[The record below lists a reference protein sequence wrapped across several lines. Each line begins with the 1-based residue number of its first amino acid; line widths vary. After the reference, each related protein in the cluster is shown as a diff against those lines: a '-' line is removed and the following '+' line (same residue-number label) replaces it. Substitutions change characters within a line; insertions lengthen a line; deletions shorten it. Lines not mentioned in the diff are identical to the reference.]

1 MGGPRGVG
9 ELRDLGPVAALP
21 AVGGGFATTL
31 TGVAPGR
38 PFLCAYA
45 RDLPTARSVLIAC
58 WYATVG

>member
-1 MGGPRGVG
+1 MGPA
-9 ELRDLGPVAALP
+9 LAQPTVAYQQAISTER